1 MHLIRL
7 FPIALLVI
15 GLAGPVFAF
24 GLYVRQLENPNV
36 STCPVCNRPIMAG
49 GIHETAVDTLD
60 TEFGGG
66 LEKRGI
72 AFTREQGERSFLQ
85 VLVYRYQERLGGN
98 FSVERPASVGFHAHL
113 FDEGRLIKVSR
124 YDETQQ
130 ALSEN
135 VLRFFTFVKRGAK
148 WVPASRLAAEGVD
161 KALDELD
168 SDIVAPRGPG
178 QDTAQEQERP
188 QETQ

>member
-7 FPIALLVI
+7 FSFAVLFI
-15 GLAGPVFAF
+15 GLAGEALAF
-24 GLYVRQLENPNV
+24 GLYVERLANPNAT
-36 STCPVCNRPIMAG
+36 TCPVCHRPIMAG

-66 LEKRGI
+66 LEQRGI
-72 AFTREQGERSFLQ
+72 KFTREPGEKSYLH

-113 FDEGRLIKVSR
+113 FDDGRLVKMYR

-135 VLRFFTFVKRGAK
+135 VLGFFTFLKRGGK
-148 WVPASRLAAEGVD
+148 WVPVSRLAAEGVE

-168 SDIVAPRGPG
+168 SDVTAPREVP
-178 QDTAQEQERP
+178 QEVPQEQEGL
-188 QETQ
+188 QETP